1 MKHLEAKLGGELR
14 RLHPAGND
22 KALGQGFGAA
32 SLEANEEPPQAG
44 SFVVCIESLLG
55 LPGAGR
61 GNLGMG
67 YDSVSGKGPRN
78 KNVWF
83 SGLAALSDR

>member
-1 MKHLEAKLGGELR
+1 MAVSFGGCIQQATTRLLARALGLQVLR
-14 RLHPAGND
+14 RMRNH
-22 KALGQGFGAA
+22 
-32 SLEANEEPPQAG
+32 PQAG